1 MSLLKEFEVDDTAV
15 DEGLPWGGLTLPHVM
30 QQKGGSFFSVIE
42 YAPYERTALTKNLA
56 LPEFRRGWAIWNERQ
71 HTPDSDRN
79 YIVLFWNPF
88 ETKAE
93 PFIENALV
101 EKVSK
106 GGELKYFSEVAKNF
120 CSELS
125 KNTAAKLL
133 TYQDLLDFLSFTL
146 TLDATGV
153 AMPEVPLYL
162 DALLSQDVRFKFKAN
177 DIFINGR
184 RVFAVTLPTLQRPW
198 LLFDRI
204 KNFSYRYVRR
214 ILLFSRS
221 EAELDLKKYDRKW
234 CPSRKVMLEAIEKNV
249 LSEIN
254 GYYYSGVVFHFE
266 ESEYDSAR
274 QYLAEYLTAAGEPF
288 VFEKFN
294 LKDVWWGSLPGVYLA
309 NVTPPIVGFGSFEEF
324 ILTKDESKSARQ
336 EQKFQRILDEIESE
350 RGGENVPN

>member
-1 MSLLKEFEVDDTAV
+1 MSLLKEFEIDDSAV

-42 YAPYERTALTKNLA
+42 YAPYERTALTKNLV
-56 LPEFRRGWAIWNERQ
+56 LPEFRRGWAVWNECQ
-71 HTPDSDRN
+71 YTPAGDRDF
-79 YIVLFWNPF
+79 IILFWNPF

-93 PFIENALV
+93 PFLENALG
-101 EKVSK
+101 KNIDK
-106 GGELKYFSEVAKNF
+106 GGALKYFGELAENL

-133 TYQDLLDFLSFTL
+133 TYQDLLDVLSFTL
-146 TLDATGV
+146 TLNAPSV
-153 AMPEVPLYL
+153 AMPEVPLYM

-177 DIFINGR
+177 DIYINGR
-184 RVFAVTLPTLQRPW
+184 RVLIATLPTLKSPW
-198 LLFDRI
+198 RLFDRI

-221 EAELDLKKYDRKW
+221 EAELDLKKYDGKW
-234 CPSRKVMLEAIEKNV
+234 CPHRKVMLEAIEKNV
-249 LSEIN
+249 LSEVN
-254 GYYYSGVVFHFE
+254 SYYYSGVIFHLE
-266 ESEYDSAR
+266 ESEYESAR
-274 QYLAEYLTAAGEPF
+274 RYLAETLTAAGEPC

-324 ILTKDESKSARQ
+324 ILTKDESRSARQ

-350 RGGENVPN
+350 RGGANVPH